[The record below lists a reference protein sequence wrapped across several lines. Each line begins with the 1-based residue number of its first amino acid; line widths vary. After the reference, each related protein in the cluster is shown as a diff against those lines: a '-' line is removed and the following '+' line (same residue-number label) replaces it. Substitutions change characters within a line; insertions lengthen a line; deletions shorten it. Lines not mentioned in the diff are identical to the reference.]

1 MPYHSEPY
9 QGATG
14 SKKNQSLLPTNVE
27 LFCFFV
33 SGMLAATIAE
43 LRELKPAGGRL
54 FVFRS
59 RVIAL
64 FAFRTL
70 QGNYFTH

>member
-1 MPYHSEPY
+1 
-9 QGATG
+9 
-14 SKKNQSLLPTNVE
+14 LLPTNAE
-27 LFCFFV
+27 LFRFFV
-33 SGMLAATIAE
+33 RGMLAAAIAE
-43 LRELKPAGGRL
+43 LRELKPASGRL
-54 FVFRS
+54 LVLRG